1 MSDLAMTTGF
11 RPPAAPP
18 AGVHMKLAD
27 VLKQAQALYAKRQF
41 DQAERLANAIVAK
54 RPNHPEAT
62 QILAGVAESRGEGG
76 RAIEI
81 LQNSLTGGSTDAL
94 ALTNLCRLLRTN
106 GRLEE
111 SRLAGERAVAL
122 GTLLAALVDLADT
135 YAALGEE
142 ERAFEMYTTA
152 VAKQPQLARARMG
165 LAQALL
171 RRGEYRAG
179 WTEYEW
185 RYQLPATR
193 NLLPRFKQPQWNG
206 MPLKSSR
213 LLIIAEQGYGDCF
226 QFARYLALVNE
237 RVKDVIVGCGAEIR
251 PLIENLPGMI
261 ACYDRWENLPAF
273 DFQITMSS
281 LPLVFGTLIET
292 IPAKVP
298 YLSAD
303 EAKRASWRAR
313 LSEKA
318 QGRKTVGLAWQG
330 RPTHPNDKVRSLALG
345 HMTRILELDD
355 ILPVSLQAGQGREQ
369 LAQHPAGMRV
379 LDAAG
384 DFKDFGDTAACIEA
398 LDCVVSIDSAIA
410 HLTGALA
417 KPGFVMLPK
426 TAEWRWMGDRSD
438 SPWYP
443 TLELIRQET
452 NGAWDGVV
460 TRVIERLRA

>member
-1 MSDLAMTTGF
+1 MSDLGMTTAS
-11 RPPAAPP
+11 RPPMT
-18 AGVHMKLAD
+18 AGGNVHMKLAD
-27 VLKQAQALYAKRQF
+27 ALKQAQTLFGRRQF
-41 DQAERLANAIVAK
+41 DQAEKLATAILRK
-54 RPNHPEAT
+54 HPNHVEAT
-62 QILAGVAESRGEGG
+62 QILAGVAEARGQHA

-81 LQNSLTGGSTDAL
+81 LQRSLTGANTDAL
-94 ALTNLCRLLRTN
+94 ALTNLCRLLRVQ

-111 SRLAGERAVAL
+111 SRAMGERAVAL

-135 YAALGEE
+135 NQALGEH
-142 ERAFEMYTTA
+142 ERAFELYEEA

-171 RRGEYRAG
+171 RRGEFRAG

-185 RYQLPATR
+185 RYQLLSTR

-226 QFARYLALVNE
+226 QFARYLPLVHE
-237 RVKDVIVGCGAEIR
+237 RVKDVILGCGAEIR
-251 PLIENLPGMI
+251 SLLENLPGMST
-261 ACYDRWENLPAF
+261 CYDRWENLPAF

-281 LPLVFGTLIET
+281 LPLVFGTMVET
-292 IPAKVP
+292 IPSKVP
-298 YLSAD
+298 YLHAD
-303 EAKRASWRAR
+303 PTKTAAWRAR
-313 LSEKA
+313 LGEQA
-318 QGRKTVGLAWQG
+318 QGRKTVGIAWQG
-330 RPTHPNDKVRSLALG
+330 RPTHPNDRVRSLALG
-345 HMTRILELDD
+345 HMTRLLELDG

-379 LDAAG
+379 VDAAQG
-384 DFKDFGDTAACIEA
+384 FKDFGDTAACISA

-410 HLTGALA
+410 HLTGALG

-426 TAEWRWMGDRSD
+426 AAEWRWMDDRAD

-443 TLELIRQET
+443 SLQLIRQDI